1 MSEADND
8 LLARALGRVGDV
20 LRGKYRLDSVLGV
33 GGMAVVY
40 AATHRNKKRFAVK
53 MLHRELSL
61 EPEIRAR
68 FLREGYAA
76 NSVEHPDAVAVL
88 DDDVDEEGAAFL
100 VMELLDGETAEELCA
115 RSGEK
120 LPLAVAVSIGHRV
133 LDVLASAHAHGV
145 VHRDVKPANLF
156 LTRRGEVKLLDFGV
170 ARVRDAAASQA
181 TQTGAV
187 MGTAGFMA
195 PEQALGRTPD
205 VDALTDVW
213 AVGATVFSLASGQR
227 VHEGDSAQETI
238 VLAATQ
244 PAPSLANVVAG
255 APPAIVQVIDR
266 ALSFDKAA
274 RWPGAIAMREALRVA
289 SVGAFGGLAPIP
301 SLPPRLEEGPSSGE
315 TRQAFSPGSAAGA
328 TRAPLPRRWR
338 RRGALLAVLAA
349 ALAFGVARIAERG
362 SVARDTPRDPS
373 PDTGL
378 AVAPPVV
385 DRPPPMQAPA
395 ASPATSK
402 ADPPAASAAT
412 VRAPSAGDATTS
424 SSKAPSR
431 AVPTA
436 KATPP
441 SSSSPA
447 SSSSPPLG
455 ARCVPPYFFD
465 AQGNRVF
472 KKECL

>member
-1 MSEADND
+1 MSEPDND

-40 AATHRNKKRFAVK
+40 AATHRNKKRFALK

-61 EPEIRAR
+61 HPEIRAR

-88 DDDVDEEGAAFL
+88 DDDVDEDGAAFL
-100 VMELLDGETAEELCA
+100 VMELLDGETAEELSE
-115 RSGEK
+115 RSGDR

-195 PEQALGRTPD
+195 PEQARGKTQD

-238 VLAATQ
+238 VLAATR
-244 PAPSLANVVAG
+244 PAPLLETVVPG
-255 APPAIVQVIDR
+255 APPAIAQVIDR
-266 ALSFDKAA
+266 ALAFDRAA
-274 RWPGAIAMREALRVA
+274 RWPGAIAMRDALGEA
-289 SVGAFGGLAPIP
+289 SVAAFGGLAAIP

-315 TRQAFSPGSAAGA
+315 ARRALSPGVAPDV
-328 TRAPLPRRWR
+328 TRSPLPRRWGR
-338 RRGALLAVLAA
+338 RAALLAVLAA
-349 ALAFGVARIAERG
+349 ALAFGVTRIAGRG
-362 SVARDTPRDPS
+362 SVARDAPGDPS
-373 PDTGL
+373 RDAGA
-378 AVAPPVV
+378 AVAPPLVV
-385 DRPPPMQAPA
+385 RPPPVQP
-395 ASPATSK
+395 PATSPGTTR
-402 ADPPAASAAT
+402 AEPPAASAAT
-412 VRAPSAGDATTS
+412 VRAPSAGDAAT

-431 AVPTA
+431 AAPTA
-436 KATPP
+436 KAN
-441 SSSSPA
+441 PA
-447 SSSSPPLG
+447 SSSSPPIG
-455 ARCVPPYFFD
+455 APCVPPYFFD

>member
-1 MSEADND
+1 MTCS
-8 LLARALGRVGDV
+8 RGRSVASGTV

-61 EPEIRAR
+61 HPEIRAR

-100 VMELLDGETAEELCA
+100 VMELLDGETAEELSE
-115 RSGEK
+115 RSGER

-181 TQTGAV
+181 TQSGAV

-195 PEQALGRTPD
+195 PEQALGKTQD

-213 AVGATVFSLASGQR
+213 AVGATVFSLASGHT
-227 VHEGDSAQETI
+227 VHEGDSAQETV
-238 VLAATQ
+238 VLAATR
-244 PAPSLANVVAG
+244 PAPSLETVVPD

-274 RWPGAIAMREALRVA
+274 RWPGAIAMRDALGEA
-289 SVGAFGGLAPIP
+289 SVAAFGGLAAIP
-301 SLPPRLEEGPSSGE
+301 TLPTRLLEEGPSSGE
-315 TRQAFSPGSAAGA
+315 TRQAFSPGAAPAA
-328 TRAPLPRRWR
+328 TRAAPPRRWK

-349 ALAFGVARIAERG
+349 ALAFGVTRIVERRRRG
-362 SVARDTPRDPS
+362 S
-373 PDTGL
+373 
-378 AVAPPVV
+378 
-385 DRPPPMQAPA
+385 
-395 ASPATSK
+395 
-402 ADPPAASAAT
+402 
-412 VRAPSAGDATTS
+412 
-424 SSKAPSR
+424 
-431 AVPTA
+431 
-436 KATPP
+436 
-441 SSSSPA
+441 
-447 SSSSPPLG
+447 
-455 ARCVPPYFFD
+455 
-465 AQGNRVF
+465 
-472 KKECL
+472 